1 MIHGAGRCAIYGH
14 DMVEL
19 IGQTY
24 LRFNRIYCQL
34 LPSLSIVVVVVVETQ
49 VALDAGHHLAY
60 AANGQLWLSWK
71 KGQIRLVLVSLYFLN
86 DFPPFRH

>member
-1 MIHGAGRCAIYGH
+1 
-14 DMVEL
+14 MVEL

-49 VALDAGHHLAY
+49 VAFDAGHHLAY
-60 AANGQLWLSWK
+60 AANGQLWPFGKRPNSASF
-71 KGQIRLVLVSLYFLN
+71 VFPVFLN

>member
-1 MIHGAGRCAIYGH
+1 MVNCLTVIHCAGRCAIYGH

-34 LPSLSIVVVVVVETQ
+34 LPSLSIVVVIVVVVVETQ

-60 AANGQLWLSWK
+60 AANGQLWLFEK
-71 KGQIRLVLVSLYFLN
+71 KKAKFG
-86 DFPPFRH
+86 